1 VSNVPRLSPTLAS
14 SLSSVDP
21 RAFSPRGVVFDLF
34 HTLVDPEDFRPAG
47 FLRAAAV
54 ASTLRVAEDRFT
66 SFWSDTA
73 QHRLLGHVS
82 PRESMME
89 FLAKEGLAREKE
101 FLRLVDEADHLLG
114 RDQEAA
120 LLKPR
125 PEVLEA
131 LALLRE
137 RGLRLGLLSNA
148 DKREIRRWRE
158 SPLAEHFAAPAFSCL
173 CGYAKPDIRAYQA
186 AIAPLGV
193 AAQECAFVGNGG
205 AGELQ
210 GAKEAGFALV
220 VFMRWFVDQNE
231 VYSPEQLDT
240 FERQADVSVATFQE
254 LTDLLT

>member
-1 VSNVPRLSPTLAS
+1 VPRLSPTLAS

-158 SPLAEHFAAPAFSCL
+158 SPLGTVEPASCRAPKKQASPSSSL
-173 CGYAKPDIRAYQA
+173 CAGLWIRTRS
-186 AIAPLGV
+186 IHRSSWTRSSGRLMSRSRR
-193 AAQECAFVGNGG
+193 FKN
-205 AGELQ
+205 
-210 GAKEAGFALV
+210 
-220 VFMRWFVDQNE
+220 
-231 VYSPEQLDT
+231 
-240 FERQADVSVATFQE
+240 
-254 LTDLLT
+254 